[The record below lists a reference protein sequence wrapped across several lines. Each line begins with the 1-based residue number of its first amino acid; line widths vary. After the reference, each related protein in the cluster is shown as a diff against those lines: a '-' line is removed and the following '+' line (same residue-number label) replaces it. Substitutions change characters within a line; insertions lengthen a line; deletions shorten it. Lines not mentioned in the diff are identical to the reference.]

1 QWRQR
6 FGATSRRSGRS
17 KTIMQAL
24 SNFFNAMGGQ
34 VQVIVLL
41 VINFIILFLVL
52 KKFLFGRVLEHLDN
66 RKKEIEGTF
75 DKIELDKKEITRL
88 TDEYQAKLSQIEK
101 ESYQKIQAAIKEGLS
116 AKTGI
121 ISEAHLHSDNIIR
134 KAKDEIELEKTKAL
148 KELRNEVASLAI
160 QVAEKVIE
168 KELDEKSN
176 TRLVASFL
184 DEIDQKSLNK

>member
-1 QWRQR
+1 
-6 FGATSRRSGRS
+6 
-17 KTIMQAL
+17 MQAL

-34 VQVIVLL
+34 IQVIILL

-52 KKFLFGRVLEHLDN
+52 KKFLFSRILEHLDN

-75 DKIELDKKEITRL
+75 DKIELDKKEISRL
-88 TDEYQAKLSQIEK
+88 TDEYQAKLNQIEK

-121 ISEAHLHSDNIIR
+121 ISEAHLQSDNIIR
-134 KAKDEIELEKTKAL
+134 KAKDEIDQEKTKAI
-148 KELRNEVASLAI
+148 KELRNEIASLAI
-160 QVAEKVIE
+160 QAAEKVID
-168 KELDEKSN
+168 KELDEKTN

-184 DEIDQKSLNK
+184 DELGQKPLGK